1 MNSRYIVPSVDGTFF
16 LDYTNLQVSACS
28 VPQLLQI
35 FWKAVITRMES
46 EQELYRNTAPIHPQL
61 LLTLMQ
67 QSKIS
72 FQHEDQTQRI
82 LDLFLMKPLSL
93 GNVPKI
99 TKPLSESDFHKL
111 NTVLWYF
118 HITKIRSVKDRLFLF
133 PKILTTVSCNSQLLF
148 WRILRLNCQ

>member
-28 VPQLLQI
+28 VPQSLQI

-67 QSKIS
+67 QSKIAVS
-72 FQHEDQTQRI
+72 AWGSNTQNFGFI
-82 LDLFLMKPLSL
+82 SYE
-93 GNVPKI
+93 
-99 TKPLSESDFHKL
+99 TSEP
-111 NTVLWYF
+111 WE
-118 HITKIRSVKDRLFLF
+118 RS
-133 PKILTTVSCNSQLLF
+133 
-148 WRILRLNCQ
+148 